1 MTLYPKAS
9 KLHGTEDQLQVTQ
22 RKLSEATA
30 QLQLK
35 EEVRNGGKG
44 RGGEETL
51 MLVSLD
57 PPLSY
62 RSTKSYN
69 SLVMT
74 SIISCQKRR

>member
-35 EEVRNGGKG
+35 EEVRNGGKERDEWRGGDEGNGRGDEG
-44 RGGEETL
+44 RGGEETI
-51 MLVSLD
+51 
-57 PPLSY
+57 
-62 RSTKSYN
+62 N
-69 SLVMT
+69 A
-74 SIISCQKRR
+74 